1 MHRVEEGSKGVV
13 QNPRAGT
20 TRALLAPLGL
30 EGYREE
36 AGTQRQSYTIGE
48 GPRQAP

>member
-20 TRALLAPLGL
+20 TRALLAPL